1 MGKKIRPIEKK
12 RDLFLYWLV
21 LSLMRV
27 LHLLPFSLGCR
38 IGELAGALWFYLD
51 PRHRMITL
59 SNLEMAFGRELSE
72 AQRIVLAKRAYRT
85 LGRVLM
91 ECLFLPSLTAEAIQD
106 YVSISGLRHFY
117 EAEKEG
123 KGVLILTGHFGN
135 WELMALAFNLYGLPS
150 AAVARPLDNPYLDRL
165 VESLRTQYGNHVI
178 TKKGAVKEIMK
189 LLAQRGR
196 VGILIDQNVSTREGV
211 FVDFFHIPAS
221 TTPILAALSQKTG
234 APVVPVFIV
243 PRKGGSGYV
252 IEIGKPVSLINT
264 GEKEKDLIMNT
275 ALFTHIIEEYI
286 RKYPHCWFWM
296 HRRWKVRPEDQL
308 REWGKIRQVVEL

>member
-1 MGKKIRPIEKK
+1 MGRKIRPEKKK
-12 RDLFLYWLV
+12 RDLLSYWLV
-21 LSLMRV
+21 LSLMKI

-38 IGELAGALWFYLD
+38 IGECAGALWFYLD

-59 SNLEMAFGRELSE
+59 DNLERSFGRELSE
-72 AQRIVLAKRAYRT
+72 AQRIALAKRAYRT

-91 ECLFLPSLTAEAIQD
+91 ECLFLPSLTAEDIQN
-106 YVSISGLRHFY
+106 YVSITGLRHFH

-123 KGVLILTGHFGN
+123 KGVLILTGHFSN

-150 AAVARPLDNPYLDRL
+150 SGVARPLDNPYLDRL
-165 VESLRTQYGNHVI
+165 VESLRTQYGNRI
-178 TKKGAVKEIMK
+178 IAKKGAVKEIMK
-189 LLAQRGR
+189 CLSKKGR
-196 VGILIDQNVSTREGV
+196 VGILIDQNVSAREGV
-211 FVDFFHIPAS
+211 FVDFFGTPAS

-234 APVVPVFIV
+234 APVVPVFMV
-243 PRKGGSGYV
+243 PRKQGSGYV

-275 ALFTHIIEEYI
+275 ARFTRIIEDYV

-296 HRRWKVRPEDQL
+296 HRRWKIRPEDQL
-308 REWGKIRQVVEL
+308 REWGKIRQVAES